1 MFVNGYI
8 KMGDKIYSTLFSS
21 LVCYEQQVMIEI
33 QNKQKESKQKFKNI
47 ELAFVWLKQFK
58 QKGETDD

>member
-1 MFVNGYI
+1 
-8 KMGDKIYSTLFSS
+8 MGEKIYSTLFSS

-33 QNKQKESKQKFKNI
+33 QNKQKESKQKLKNI